1 MWDIEECDVAGHWTC
16 SFHVFPESSSLPA
29 AASPSV
35 SSASSRGA
43 RASQI
48 PRAPCLSMSR
58 VRLLPCRPDEQLT
71 SKEDEILRWVRM
83 VCRAVYSLSSHSGP
97 SNDYHLTQL
106 FLQLRRSSLVMSVV
120 VIQFVVNVTRA
131 LRVNGR
137 DSCRECLPQG
147 C

>member
-48 PRAPCLSMSR
+48 PRAPCLSMNR
-58 VRLLPCRPDEQLT
+58 VRRPSRQTNAQLT
-71 SKEDEILRWVRM
+71 SKEDEVLRWVM
-83 VCRAVYSLSSHSGP
+83 VVCRAVYSLSSHSGP
-97 SNDYHLTQL
+97 CIDKRKAQL
-106 FLQLRRSSLVMSVV
+106 FLQLRSSSLVMSVV
-120 VIQFVVNVTRA
+120 VI
-131 LRVNGR
+131 
-137 DSCRECLPQG
+137 
-147 C
+147 